1 MIFTVLSFYLY
12 FWEFFF
18 IAFYSLTCGLFRFVS
33 FCDLLCLFPPR
44 SHMCPLLLHVSLFTA
59 MPKNNENA
67 RKGKERTRAIATR
80 RNSKNNAGKWAIKQ
94 NIVVD
99 NQIITTNSL
108 QKRKMAVAGARWV
121 SGGTGMTTD
130 VARRITGR
138 SQ

>member
-1 MIFTVLSFYLY
+1 
-12 FWEFFF
+12 
-18 IAFYSLTCGLFRFVS
+18 
-33 FCDLLCLFPPR
+33 
-44 SHMCPLLLHVSLFTA
+44 
-59 MPKNNENA
+59 MPKNNENV
-67 RKGKERTRAIATR
+67 RQGKERTRAIAIR